1 MQPLEI
7 LNWTQASVRFKLSI
21 RSDGSMRELHGIFT
35 DLAQTKNQIRKTFVS
50 KEYLEV
56 EWIFDELDDEYWLL
70 GKRPQSDETLN
81 LAQIEMLD
89 QRNMKSLE
97 VWLEKHSTEMDP
109 ENNEGFEGL
118 GSLFG

>member
-21 RSDGSMRELHGIFT
+21 RKDGSLRELYGIYT
-35 DLAQTKNQIRKTFVS
+35 DLAQTQNRIRETFVS
-50 KEYLEV
+50 KGYLEV
-56 EWIFDELDDEYWLL
+56 EWSFDEIDKEYWLQ
-70 GKRPQSDETLN
+70 GNRPPEEEVLN

-89 QRNMKSLE
+89 QRNMRSLE
-97 VWLEKHSTEMDP
+97 IWLEEHSSDMDP
-109 ENNEGFEGL
+109 ENNIGFEGL